1 MMEQRIE
8 ETVPRV
14 IRDIE
19 EHVLNVAVGLDWQV
33 VAACDQAGAM
43 QAPVRL
49 KIVD

>member
-33 VAACDQAGAM
+33 VAACDQAAI